1 MATEEKTDAVRVED
15 TDTSADRASPHHREV
30 HVKTI
35 QEEAAEQASP
45 LDLGWRTWLVVF
57 LSSFTIMAQVY
68 TTVAAASVVAF
79 IAMDFEGSSLSGWI
93 IQGPLLMQAALS
105 PIVGRLSDILDR
117 KYLASIPP
125 LIAFVGAVVC
135 AKATSMNM
143 LIGGSILV
151 GVTLSTIAIVQSIPS
166 EILPLKYRAVAN
178 GIAFLGGASA
188 GIIGQL
194 SAGAYSHL
202 NSGGWRYIFWT
213 QAAFHLTSAIGFLA
227 FYWPPRHSDFPRMK
241 VKEYIWACDP
251 IGSFLFI
258 GSSALILLALDW
270 AAGTYPWSDAHVI
283 APLVI
288 GCILLIVFGV
298 YEWKA
303 RPDGLVAHVFFRS
316 GPNFPLSVF
325 AFAVEGWIFY
335 SAVNAITP
343 QMILRLGWEADP
355 WRIAVRQLSYLLPIF
370 FFSIP
375 ITWIPANQSIQNAG
389 GNRFPLRERSWTML
403 HELHIAFRNGDIA
416 AAVAKEATSAS
427 ASIKGRSHPTIASSE
442 GNFFR
447 SAFIKLTLPRIQ
459 LYSHNTSSLFH
470 YIMSSARRKPY
481 LNTSANSWIAP
492 PGAPSDLVDAFH
504 RKLPGY
510 APTRLVPLPSIA
522 SELGVAA
529 VYIKEESNRIGVP
542 SFKILGASWGTFRAV
557 TQRLHLPLDC
567 ELSAIADAAK
577 SNPITLVAATAGNH
591 GRAVARVGSILG
603 LAVEIFVPQNMHPAT
618 QRLIASEGAKL
629 AVVPGDYDTA
639 VRAAWDASQTR
650 PDAILI
656 QDTAFDGYE
665 DIPNWIVQ
673 GYTTLLRETT
683 AQLPPAH
690 ARPTHVLAPVGVGS
704 FAQAVISYYRSP
716 SSPSSPSVTTVE
728 PDTAACLHAS
738 LRAGNPVSVQTA
750 HTIMAGLNCG
760 TVSTSAWPLLRAGVS
775 AAVKGYEGNALSGE
789 VRDGKLY
796 GRGAADMKGGVAAAM
811 ATLVRVKDAGLR
823 GDVIFAGVADEEDL
837 SIGTEQLL
845 KAGWTADA
853 AVVSEPTGENI
864 IFAHKGF
871 VWVEVDVLGVASHGS
886 RPDLGL
892 DAISKAGYFLVELDK
907 HAKRLQEG
915 PKHPELGPGSIHAS
929 IIQGGEEASSYPA
942 KCTITVEKRTLPG
955 ETADTVREEVENIL
969 KGIAAEVPDFR
980 YDLRAT
986 FSRSTFEIEPDHPFV
1001 SMTAQHTEKATGT
1014 KSDLVT
1020 GPFWT
1025 DCALISEKGIPA
1037 VVYGPKGEGLHA
1049 KTEWVD
1055 LGSVE
1060 AVAETLTSLALD
1072 FCK

>member
-1 MATEEKTDAVRVED
+1 
-15 TDTSADRASPHHREV
+15 
-30 HVKTI
+30 
-35 QEEAAEQASP
+35 
-45 LDLGWRTWLVVF
+45 
-57 LSSFTIMAQVY
+57 
-68 TTVAAASVVAF
+68 
-79 IAMDFEGSSLSGWI
+79 
-93 IQGPLLMQAALS
+93 
-105 PIVGRLSDILDR
+105 
-117 KYLASIPP
+117 
-125 LIAFVGAVVC
+125 
-135 AKATSMNM
+135 
-143 LIGGSILV
+143 
-151 GVTLSTIAIVQSIPS
+151 
-166 EILPLKYRAVAN
+166 
-178 GIAFLGGASA
+178 
-188 GIIGQL
+188 
-194 SAGAYSHL
+194 
-202 NSGGWRYIFWT
+202 
-213 QAAFHLTSAIGFLA
+213 
-227 FYWPPRHSDFPRMK
+227 
-241 VKEYIWACDP
+241 
-251 IGSFLFI
+251 
-258 GSSALILLALDW
+258 
-270 AAGTYPWSDAHVI
+270 
-283 APLVI
+283 
-288 GCILLIVFGV
+288 
-298 YEWKA
+298 
-303 RPDGLVAHVFFRS
+303 
-316 GPNFPLSVF
+316 
-325 AFAVEGWIFY
+325 
-335 SAVNAITP
+335 
-343 QMILRLGWEADP
+343 
-355 WRIAVRQLSYLLPIF
+355 
-370 FFSIP
+370 
-375 ITWIPANQSIQNAG
+375 
-389 GNRFPLRERSWTML
+389 
-403 HELHIAFRNGDIA
+403 
-416 AAVAKEATSAS
+416 
-427 ASIKGRSHPTIASSE
+427 
-442 GNFFR
+442 
-447 SAFIKLTLPRIQ
+447 
-459 LYSHNTSSLFH
+459 
-470 YIMSSARRKPY
+470 MSSARRKPY
-481 LNTSANSWIAP
+481 LNPSANSWIAP

-690 ARPTHVLAPVGVGS
+690 AHPTHVLAPVGVGS
-704 FAQAVISYYRSP
+704 FAQAVVSYYRSP

-775 AAVKGYEGNALSGE
+775 AAVSVSDGEAHACCEELAALGVDAGPCGGGTLGAARAYREALGLRAESVVVLLGTEGRRAYEVPRGVGMDGAGEIATELVRTRSVNSGFGGEGEREVVAWIKAWLEHRGIEAHVVEEVAGRPSVVGVALMLNGHVDTVSLEGYEGNALSGE

-1060 AVAETLTSLALD
+1060 AVADTLTSLALD